1 MPSPHPPVP
10 SRFEALSSS
19 FWARP
24 WAVAMAGFL
33 VTVLLYF
40 PGGMSSDSVAQL
52 AQARSGTFANWHPP
66 LMAWVWRPI
75 DQLVPGPAG
84 MLVLQA
90 AAWWAGLALLT
101 RRLFAAPM
109 AGRALLLL
117 GFWPPLFGMVGTIW
131 KDVQMAIAFTFA
143 AGLMLAA
150 RGRAGWLIAA
160 LIAIA
165 YGTAMRHNGL
175 LAALPLAAWAAWALT
190 AALADRRV
198 LRAAAACLLVAF
210 TLGAPLA
217 ANRALTAHDS
227 HVDQLLYAY
236 DLAGISVRVGAQLV
250 PPAIHARPV
259 TVEDL
264 RAVYDPNYVDPLYP
278 TTLAFSDDVATVW
291 ALRQA
296 WLGAIAAH
304 PWAYMAHR
312 ADVLSHALGLRP
324 AVWFAYHRGVVP
336 NDLGVPA
343 GEATWN
349 SPIYG
354 LFWVLKWTP
363 LYRPGLYLGL
373 LVAGL
378 WVLLKERRK
387 RRFAGWAI
395 AVALSGLLYA
405 LPNAAIAIAADLRYH
420 LWALVATGLVGAAW
434 FAERPAAVRPSAP
447 LQPDAQPAIAG

>member
-1 MPSPHPPVP
+1 V
-10 SRFEALSSS
+10 LSAA
-19 FWARP
+19 FLARP
-24 WAVAMAGFL
+24 WAVALAGFAL
-33 VTVLLYF
+33 TVLLYF

-75 DQLVPGPAG
+75 DALVPGPAG

-90 AAWWAGLALLT
+90 AAWWGGLTLLAT
-101 RRLFAAPM
+101 RLFTPHQAW
-109 AGRALLLL
+109 RAVLLL

-131 KDVQMAIAFTFA
+131 KDVQMAIAFTLA

-150 RGRAGWLIAA
+150 RRRPLWLVAA
-160 LIAIA
+160 LTAVA

-190 AALADRRV
+190 AALADSRT
-198 LRAAAACLLVAF
+198 LRALASGVIVAL

-217 ANRALTAHDS
+217 ANRVLTAHDS
-227 HVDQLLYAY
+227 HVDQLLYAF
-236 DLAGISVRVGAQLV
+236 DLTGISVRVGAQLV
-250 PPAIHARPV
+250 PSAIHAGPV
-259 TVEDL
+259 TVAAL
-264 RAVYDPNYVDPLYP
+264 RTAYDPNYVDPLYP
-278 TTLAFSDDVATVW
+278 TTLAFTDDADAVK

-296 WLGAIAAH
+296 WLGAIAQH
-304 PWAYMAHR
+304 PTAYLAHR

-343 GEATWN
+343 GEAAWN
-349 SPIYG
+349 SPLYG
-354 LFWVLKWTP
+354 LFWLLKWTP
-363 LYRPGLYLGL
+363 LYRPGLYLAL

-378 WVLLKERRK
+378 WVVWRQRQR

-395 AVALSGLLYA
+395 AVGLSGLLYA
-405 LPNAAIAIAADLRYH
+405 LPNGAIAIAADLRYH
-420 LWALVATGLVGAAW
+420 LWALIATGLVGAAW
-434 FAERPAAVRPSAP
+434 LAERPAAIKSPTAA
-447 LQPDAQPAIAG
+447 QPDAQPAIAG

>member
-1 MPSPHPPVP
+1 LSSPHLPAP
-10 SRFEALSSS
+10 SRFLALSSA

-24 WAVAMAGFL
+24 WAVALAGFAL
-33 VTVLLYF
+33 TVLLYF

-66 LMAWVWRPI
+66 LMAWVWRAI
-75 DQLVPGPAG
+75 DSLLPGPAG
-84 MLVLQA
+84 MLILQA
-90 AAWWAGLALLT
+90 AAWWGGLALLAT
-101 RRLFAAPM
+101 RLFAPPQAW
-109 AGRALLLL
+109 RVLVLL

-131 KDVQMAIAFTFA
+131 KDVQMALAFTLA

-150 RGRAGWLIAA
+150 RRRPLWLAAA
-160 LIAIA
+160 LVAIA

-190 AALADRRV
+190 AALADRRILRV
-198 LRAAAACLLVAF
+198 LASGLVVAF

-217 ANRALTAHDS
+217 ANRVLTAHDS

-236 DLAGISVRVGAQLV
+236 DLAGISVRAGAQLV
-250 PPAIHARPV
+250 PPAIHAKPV
-259 TVEDL
+259 TLEAL
-264 RAVYDPNYVDPLYP
+264 RAAYDPNYVDPLYP
-278 TTLAFSDDVATVW
+278 TTLAFTDDAATVR

-296 WLGAIAAH
+296 WLQAIAQH
-304 PWAYMAHR
+304 PIAYVAHR

-349 SPIYG
+349 SPLYG

-363 LYRPGLYLGL
+363 LYRPGLYLAL

-378 WVLLKERRK
+378 WVVWRQRHR

-395 AVALSGLLYA
+395 AVGLSGLLYA
-405 LPNAAIAIAADLRYH
+405 LPNGVIAIAADLRYH
-420 LWALVATGLVGAAW
+420 LWALVATGLVGATW
-434 FAERPAAVRPSAP
+434 WAERPAAIRTPTPA
-447 LQPDAQPAIAG
+447 QPDAQPAIAG

>member
-1 MPSPHPPVP
+1 MPSPHLPAPTRIQAIAA
-10 SRFEALSSS
+10 SL
-19 FWARP
+19 WARP
-24 WAVAMAGFL
+24 WAVALAGFAL
-33 VTVLLYF
+33 TVLLYF

-75 DQLVPGPAG
+75 DGLLPGPAG
-84 MLVLQA
+84 MLILQA
-90 AAWWAGLALLT
+90 AAWWGGLALLAT
-101 RRLFAAPM
+101 RLFPAPSAA
-109 AGRALLLL
+109 RALLAL

-131 KDVQMAIAFTFA
+131 KDVQMALAFTFA

-150 RGRAGWLIAA
+150 RERPHWLVAA
-160 LIAIA
+160 LAAVA

-190 AALADRRV
+190 AALADRRIPRV
-198 LRAAAACLLVAF
+198 LAAGLIAAF
-210 TLGAPLA
+210 TLGAPIM

-227 HVDQLLYAY
+227 HVDQLLYAF

-259 TVEDL
+259 TVADL
-264 RAVYDPNYVDPLYP
+264 RAAYDPNYVDPLYP
-278 TTLAFSDDVATVW
+278 ATLAFTDDAATVQ

-296 WLGAIAAH
+296 WLRAIADH
-304 PWAYMAHR
+304 PTAYAAHR

-349 SPIYG
+349 SPLYG

-363 LYRPGLYLGL
+363 LYRPALYLGL
-373 LVAGL
+373 LAAGS
-378 WVLLKERRK
+378 WVVWRQRHR

-395 AVALSGLLYA
+395 AVGLSGLLYA
-405 LPNAAIAIAADLRYH
+405 LPNGAIAIAADLRYH
-420 LWALVATGLVGAAW
+420 LWALIATGLVGAAW
-434 FAERPAAVRPSAP
+434 LAERPNALRAP
-447 LQPDAQPAIAG
+447 EPAQPDAQPAIAG